1 MEYSNE
7 PIIYYND
14 QVVLYI
20 EEKFKGPQYKTDMR
34 TFIVY
39 DKETDC
45 FYVYGSRKCQK
56 NDKYEN
62 YVLKFSSIDTLY
74 NYLKVSMNTKYTKL
88 NITGYILSGL
98 TSDDNFDDF
107 EAKTN
112 NFNQLFGYDNIRLKF
127 SNFVS
132 YLNVLNTVN

>member
-1 MEYSNE
+1 MENLNE
-7 PIIYYND
+7 PIICYND

-20 EEKFKGPQYKTDMR
+20 EEKFKGYQYKTDMR

-45 FYVYGSRKCQK
+45 FYVYGSRKCRK
-56 NDKYEN
+56 NDNYEN
-62 YVLKFSSIDTLY
+62 YVLKYSSIETLY

-88 NITGYILSGL
+88 NITGYMLSGL

-127 SNFVS
+127 STFFS

>member
-1 MEYSNE
+1 
-7 PIIYYND
+7 
-14 QVVLYI
+14 
-20 EEKFKGPQYKTDMR
+20 
-34 TFIVY
+34 
-39 DKETDC
+39 
-45 FYVYGSRKCQK
+45 
-56 NDKYEN
+56 
-62 YVLKFSSIDTLY
+62 
-74 NYLKVSMNTKYTKL
+74 MNTKYTKL

>member
-20 EEKFKGPQYKTDMR
+20 EEKFKGSQYKTDMR

-45 FYVYGSRKCQK
+45 FYVYGSRKCRK
-56 NDKYEN
+56 NDNYEN
-62 YVLKFSSIDTLY
+62 YVLKFSSIETLY
-74 NYLKVSMNTKYTKL
+74 NYLKVSMDTKNSKL
-88 NITGYILSGL
+88 NITGYMLSGL

-127 SNFVS
+127 STFFS